1 MSGISSHRFDSP
13 AVHARESIVG
23 SVERPFILGKLIESL
38 GSKDVLPQ
46 DRGSCL
52 DERLF
57 LQFVSRT
64 PGRPLREIIAILRKK
79 MEAPRISE
87 TRRQQI
93 ADHIA
98 QLDSLIARATVDA
111 VPGVNHPTLPL
122 GTVEE
127 SLRGTHRM
135 PEMVRVDPE
144 ALPEASS
151 VDPHAFDDDE
161 HSPTVPIRRPA
172 SAFTARTLSPV
183 AIEMP
188 DPIGP
193 PLDERQSTAVLA
205 DRDLEEEGAPHPVV
219 NTPFSIAPVFGQA
232 GDAITGLDLPA
243 LSAEQLIE
251 QKQMKEDEKIV
262 SRQRET
268 VVLRNH
274 FILARTAAERW
285 AENDSH
291 LSDFEGMFGAVTA
304 GVLEAHVE
312 LETLYGF
319 SADHIRGKVTDALVA
334 EYFDAL
340 ERAGDDSHAF
350 RELFKVYV
358 NLRARL
364 GALLR
369 AQRRMGFVSEG
380 GESDLRAERGRALS
394 EARNTLGVFDD
405 AKRDDV
411 EKAYLLRLQALDLG
425 EATDD
430 VIIARLMQ
438 ARETLLAHLER
449 QDDQLQKAVEI
460 VDRRGSRM
468 SEQHVSGSLEEPI
481 DLAEI
486 DLTPFIDEEP
496 VELARIPSQHRT
508 DRWYVEALR
517 KPGKILRSLF
527 FGGAVAAGVGA
538 GGVALHEFS
547 EATKDQMHDVG
558 HDYSLGV
565 IPGPFDG
572 AGDMSDLFPKAE
584 VSTLKSIEVPVE
596 QIRPVVHGSSI
607 WEVTVEMLRERGLKP
622 TNALTSYFEH
632 LLETV
637 NKSAIDAAGG
647 VNHLPDN
654 FPLIVTPIA
663 EEMNAMAGIKAAES
677 QLSVVSKGGAEK
689 SSATS
694 RGSSVEKI
702 SVVHQERAVPTV
714 DSPMRVMAKGE
725 YLGKVT
731 HSMLRAGGLNW
742 TTARINYLNDL
753 VWQQNLPLF
762 ERLVQE
768 GKMRKL
774 KPEYI
779 PIGVELDFSTAAQE
793 VQRLVAAKKPA
804 KKGK

>member
-1 MSGISSHRFDSP
+1 MSGILSNRFDSP
-13 AVHARESIVG
+13 AVNTRESIVG
-23 SVERPFILGKLIESL
+23 SVERPFLLGRLIKSL
-38 GSKDVLPQ
+38 DLKDVLPQ

-57 LQFVSRT
+57 LQSVLRT
-64 PGRPLREIIAILRKK
+64 PERPLKEIIAVLRKK
-79 MEAPRISE
+79 MEASRISE
-87 TRRQQI
+87 SRRRQL

-98 QLDSLIARATVDA
+98 QLSSLFDRTATDA

-232 GDAITGLDLPA
+232 GDAITGLDSPA

-251 QKQMKEDEKIV
+251 QKQLMEDEKIV

-291 LSDFEGMFGAVTA
+291 LSDFEGMFEAVTA

-319 SADHIRGKVTDALVA
+319 SADHIRGKVTDALVT

-340 ERAGDDSHAF
+340 ERAGDDSLGF

-369 AQRRMGFVSEG
+369 VQRRMGFVSEG
-380 GESDLRAERGRALS
+380 GESDLQAERGMALS
-394 EARNTLGVFDD
+394 EARNALGVFDD

-481 DLAEI
+481 DVAEI

-572 AGDMSDLFPKAE
+572 VGDLSGFFPKAE
-584 VSTLKSIEVPVE
+584 APAAKLIEAPVE
-596 QIRPVVHGSSI
+596 QIRPVVHGSSV
-607 WEVTVEMLRERGLKP
+607 WGETVGMLRERGLKP
-622 TNALTSYFEH
+622 TRALTSYFEH
-632 LLETV
+632 RIETV
-637 NKSAIDAAGG
+637 NAESIAAVGG
-647 VNHLPDN
+647 VNRLPDN

-663 EEMNAMAGIKAAES
+663 EEMNAMAGIAPVASEPSIAKKSAPES
-677 QLSVVSKGGAEK
+677 SSSV
-689 SSATS
+689 SA
-694 RGSSVEKI
+694 GSSMEKAPTV
-702 SVVHQERAVPTV
+702 SPERLVPTV